1 MKNARQVN
9 PIYRDLIKRHPN
21 YKMTSMRF
29 LCKTPVHH
37 LACGIFVERSSDAN
51 CCWPRWS
58 VTPLFV
64 YRIFHYLALGTI
76 YENLSRP
83 DTSADRFWHWSD
95 PTMVSDLIEAIETT
109 AMPKLSYYETV
120 ESYAT
125 LPPETYGPLH
135 EAPEDLMLVH
145 IAMGELDA
153 ARTIWQEQ
161 DLWHRNLP
169 GHPVPRQR
177 WLREQLDAV
186 AEPLHAGDR
195 PALARIL
202 HGWEAANVQGTE
214 LERYWEPTP
223 FPLEL

>member
-1 MKNARQVN
+1 
-9 PIYRDLIKRHPN
+9 
-21 YKMTSMRF
+21 
-29 LCKTPVHH
+29 
-37 LACGIFVERSSDAN
+37 
-51 CCWPRWS
+51 
-58 VTPLFV
+58 
-64 YRIFHYLALGTI
+64 
-76 YENLSRP
+76 
-83 DTSADRFWHWSD
+83 
-95 PTMVSDLIEAIETT
+95 MVSDLIEAIETT

-153 ARTIWQEQ
+153 ARKIWHER
-161 DLWHRNLP
+161 DLWHQNWPR
-169 GHPVPRQR
+169 HPALRLR
-177 WLREQLDAV
+177 WWQEQLDAV

-195 PALARIL
+195 PALARIM